1 MSFRHTHHSECAEV
15 LYNLRSTALSGTAV
29 TLDLFVGMIRRPWH
43 LQLFR
48 VSIIKVGCLS
58 TVTAHI
64 DLLFVA
70 TTTLTHLNF
79 PPLLTCFAPWASH
92 QILWPSG
99 MILPT
104 SLQISVRS
112 PCPHECLL
120 IKLYVT
126 AALSKFTHVLVG
138 LYM

>member
-1 MSFRHTHHSECAEV
+1 M
-15 LYNLRSTALSGTAV
+15 
-29 TLDLFVGMIRRPWH
+29 TLDLFVSMIRRPWH
-43 LQLFR
+43 LLQLFR

-64 DLLFVA
+64 NLMFVA

-79 PPLLTCFAPWASH
+79 PPLLTCFAPLTSH

-104 SLQISVRS
+104 SLQITVRS

-126 AALSKFTHVLVG
+126 GALAKSAHVLNG